1 MQVQHGMSGCLGVSQ
16 RQHFVCAQR
25 LRFCVDWGVVLVA
38 ADSTAQVL
46 LCLPMYV
53 LHQRSELQL
62 SPGGL
67 AMLFKG
73 DILQFSAKDTWPVSC
88 RCFSS
93 IEVTCLA
100 YACATCKRNAAD
112 LRLASAA
119 FECRRPIQQTTAAA
133 TCLAAQQVQL
143 MPLATTTAFPAG

>member
-53 LHQRSELQL
+53 LHERSELQL

-67 AMLFKG
+67 AMLFERRYPAIFCQG
-73 DILQFSAKDTWPVSC
+73 H
-88 RCFSS
+88 
-93 IEVTCLA
+93 
-100 YACATCKRNAAD
+100 
-112 LRLASAA
+112 LAS
-119 FECRRPIQQTTAAA
+119 
-133 TCLAAQQVQL
+133 QL
-143 MPLATTTAFPAG
+143 SLFFVYRSHLPCICMRDM